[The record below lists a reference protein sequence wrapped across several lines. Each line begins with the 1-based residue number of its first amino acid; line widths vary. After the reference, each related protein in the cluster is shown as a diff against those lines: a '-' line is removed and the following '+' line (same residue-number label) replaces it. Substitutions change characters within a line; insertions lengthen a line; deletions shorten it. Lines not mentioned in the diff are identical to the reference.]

1 MSLFE
6 QILGA
11 IDNPNQQASVNQLGS
26 VLGVAQQLANQQG
39 IDPGVL
45 QQTLSLVGTQL
56 RSSLQDKRNT
66 LGSDQVETLVNQFSG
81 FSADPNAPAALL
93 SPQQQQQ
100 LISTVSERTGIDASL
115 LRSLLPTLVPLAL
128 NLLQSG
134 ALSQGNAT
142 GGNSVLNA
150 FLDSDRDGDVDLGDA
165 LGMAA
170 KFLQNR

>member
-11 IDNPNQQASVNQLGS
+11 IDNPNQQASVNQLS
-26 VLGVAQQLANQQG
+26 SLLGVAQQVTNQHG

-45 QQTLSLVGTQL
+45 QQAVSLVGTQI
-56 RSSLQDKRNT
+56 RSSLQEKRNT
-66 LGSDQVETLVNQFSG
+66 QGSEQVETLVNQFSG
-81 FSADPNAPAALL
+81 LSADPNAPAALF
-93 SPQQQQQ
+93 SPQQQEQ
-100 LISTVSERTGIDASL
+100 LISMVSEHTGIDASL

-134 ALSQGNAT
+134 ALNQGNAS

-150 FLDSDRDGDVDLGDA
+150 FLDNDRDGDVDLGDA
-165 LGMAA
+165 LGMAG
-170 KFLQNR
+170 KFLQNQ